1 MQHLDDSLKEVFAT
15 YQWVELLPHDWFAA
29 AIIGAM
35 RTGVNDLIRGST
47 RDRRAERN
55 MRNDTSGV
63 LAEILVIRQVEK
75 ALPSQELNYQ
85 LLDLRKTTDMLDVQV
100 AGSESGLE
108 AKSVLLLE
116 EVRRHDFAINEIAAN
131 RSKRR
136 RAMGYIGVLM
146 AMGSRYALLSR
157 VVPMDEVKSWPL
169 KTYGE
174 HKDPAHAMNLR
185 DFAVKHAGLPKD
197 KPLAIIEDFLERTL
211 MVDPRAIEDVY
222 MRAHTVMRVQLE
234 LQMKGH
240 ETSVGPKL
248 EELVRALRSQGE
260 AAD

>member
-15 YQWVELLPHDWFAA
+15 YQWVEVLPDDWFAA

-75 ALPSQELNYQ
+75 ALPSQELSYQ

-100 AGSESGLE
+100 AGSEAGLE

-157 VVPMDEVKSWPL
+157 VVPMDEVKSWPI

-174 HKDPAHAMNLR
+174 HKDPAHAMDLR
-185 DFAVKHAGLPKD
+185 DFAVKHAGLPED

-240 ETSVGPKL
+240 GTSVGPKL